1 MSIWNFGL
9 ALNEPIQNCR
19 SQKGSILL
27 QIGLINTEI
36 LKSEAKLAKICL
48 IIEHDKLNQ
57 SSKQE
62 ISWTDFKI
70 TVTHLAEIFITTVT
84 SSYQY
89 KLQLLAI
96 NFGSNQLKSVASS
109 NNYLLPVATS

>member
-1 MSIWNFGL
+1 MSIWNFEL
-9 ALNEPIQNCR
+9 ALNEPIRNFR
-19 SQKGSILL
+19 SQKVL

-36 LKSEAKLAKICL
+36 FKSEAKLAKISL

-70 TVTHLAEIFITTVT
+70 TVTHLAEILSQRLHQVINIT
-84 SSYQY
+84 Y
-89 KLQLLAI
+89 I
-96 NFGSNQLKSVASS
+96 I
-109 NNYLLPVATS
+109 

>member
-1 MSIWNFGL
+1 MSIWNFEL
-9 ALNEPIQNCR
+9 ALNEPIRNFR

-62 ISWTDFKI
+62 ISWTDFQI
-70 TVTHLAEIFITTVT
+70 TVTHRAEIF
-84 SSYQY
+84 YQIVVICCIQ
-89 KLQLLAI
+89 LQ
-96 NFGSNQLKSVASS
+96 SVAFSCNQFQS
-109 NNYLLPVATS
+109 VEKIENSELTYN